1 MTRNEW
7 DMHCHTVYSD
17 GTYSPEELIIQAKE
31 KGLAGVAITDHD
43 TTASWQDAKAASL
56 AFGYPL
62 IRGTEITAESGK
74 TSVHVLA
81 YLFDCEDKA
90 ALGLF
95 AQTRR
100 ARQERIRTMVDRI
113 ARDYPITWESVR
125 AQIRNG
131 EDTTVGRPH
140 IADAL
145 VEAGVYPDR
154 SAAFTGIIST
164 HSPYY
169 VPVFSP
175 DVETVVSTMKQAG
188 GVVVVAHPGAV
199 SRNRFLLSD
208 GEIGRLARLG
218 LDGLEVYHRD
228 NPPEQRR
235 RLSALAERFGLLATG
250 GPDWHGKGKPNELGE
265 NTTGIETVDE
275 IISRGVIRVLP

>member
-1 MTRNEW
+1 
-7 DMHCHTVYSD
+7 
-17 GTYSPEELIIQAKE
+17 
-31 KGLAGVAITDHD
+31 
-43 TTASWQDAKAASL
+43 
-56 AFGYPL
+56 
-62 IRGTEITAESGK
+62 
-74 TSVHVLA
+74 
-81 YLFDCEDKA
+81 
-90 ALGLF
+90 
-95 AQTRR
+95 
-100 ARQERIRTMVDRI
+100 MVDRI

-188 GVVVVAHPGAV
+188 GVVVIAHPGAV

-250 GPDWHGKGKPNELGE
+250 GSDWHGKGKPNELGE

-275 IISRGVIRVLP
+275 IISRGAIRVLP